1 MPFQGNPNAGQPD
14 PALLNLLFQQK
25 AQREERAY
33 KMQQDALAAQR
44 QAQLDAAEEARKDA
58 EHKMKLAKD
67 AFEIMNKAGQ
77 QERAIGET
85 QANNRQAKSEVAQ
98 AYPFVSTSGTAVQGP
113 SGGMAMEYGAL
124 PDQSVQNAYTQQQFG
139 QQLDEPL
146 NARIAALASV
156 LNGISPEMQQYA
168 ESLPGQGM
176 QTELTRGRLAD
187 EAAAKSQAEFDRQA
201 QKDIALQEDRQR
213 FEASQAEAKFRRSTQ
228 KFGLEITALT
238 DQIAEQER
246 VLSTE
251 PPGSP
256 KFQRAQVLRSRL
268 ELGMSK
274 KLTENVDAGHMSNIQ
289 KFMDDNVSLMQE
301 SETALRDLRAF
312 EQLAQVNPNFLGT
325 RGGFIQL
332 VSNAA
337 EGVSDV
343 VGVTNLPGRKVFQD
357 MTLQARDALLRDEF
371 ISDKEKSR
379 LLKDMG
385 LDTSDV
391 LQARTD
397 ARSLTNRIAFLMTRG
412 QNPGRFSNEQYKK
425 NQELYALDRGSSQ
438 QAYRNLQTAIAE
450 LESIAARTRQR
461 VSVYQGLLPGQTG
474 GLVTRGGET
483 VFEPGQAT
491 PLPSTS
497 GAEASFPVHNAPT
510 PQIPTTPT
518 GSDLDARA
526 AELERLMRGGN

>member
-44 QAQLDAAEEARKDA
+44 QAQLDAAEEARKA
-58 EHKMKLAKD
+58 ELH
-67 AFEIMNKAGQ
+67 
-77 QERAIGET
+77 
-85 QANNRQAKSEVAQ
+85 QAKLLDLRVKTANALQSQEKQIGADQKTADQAKGQVAQ
-98 AYPFVSTSGTAVQGP
+98 QFPFVSTPGRQTPMGT
-113 SGGMAMEYGAL
+113 EYGAL
-124 PDQSVQNAYTQQQFG
+124 PDQSIQNAYTQQQFND
-139 QQLDEPL
+139 QIQAPIDIRQ
-146 NARIAALASV
+146 AMLASNMAQV
-156 LNGISPEMQQYA
+156 PGFENYGG
-168 ESLPGQGM
+168 SLGM
-176 QTELTRGRLAD
+176 QGFLAQAGQ
-187 EAAAKSQAEFDRQA
+187 ERVAAEEAAKSRFEFDRQA

-385 LDTSDV
+385 LDSSDV

-450 LESIAARTRQR
+450 LESISTRTRQR

-510 PQIPTTPT
+510 PQIPITPT